1 MAYAQSRIERVW
13 NAFGLAVCLAAA
25 ADIAYRRRN
34 VWEGLLFLLLLV
46 LAGNLFARLI
56 GLALPASGL
65 NSTAGTT
72 YTPQGGPAFSGRSEA
87 GPSSGVMSTYER

>member
-1 MAYAQSRIERVW
+1 MAYAQSRIERFW
-13 NAFGLAVCLAAA
+13 NAFGLVVCLAAA

-34 VWEGLLFLLLLV
+34 VWEGLLSLLLLI

-65 NSTAGTT
+65 NSTAGR
-72 YTPQGGPAFSGRSEA
+72 QGPHYPR
-87 GPSSGVMSTYER
+87 